1 MKPRKKVN
9 AAKIEA
15 EIKKDFYT
23 SIPPPSDI
31 MNEPTGE
38 LGKSVQGLR
47 ARRIGADDEQS

>member
-1 MKPRKKVN
+1 MKPRKKLN

-23 SIPPPSDI
+23 SAPPPSDI

-38 LGKSVQGLR
+38 LGIQVRGLR
-47 ARRIGADDEQS
+47 ARRIGADDEHP